1 MPLSTATV
9 LVLHSNAETAHALVN
24 AVQKANA
31 DVIVS
36 ANALEALQRVR
47 QFAWHAAVVDGGA
60 GTDALADELRHRA
73 VPFCVLGE
81 RGLQADF
88 VAADVEAVVP
98 WLCEV
103 LGR

>member
-9 LVLHSNAETAHALVN
+9 LVLHADAKTAHALV
-24 AVQKANA
+24 AAIQKANA

-36 ANALEALQRVR
+36 ANAVEALQRVR
-47 QFAWHAAVVDGGA
+47 QFALHAAVVDGGVGA
-60 GTDALADELRHRA
+60 DAIAEELRHRA
-73 VPFCVLGE
+73 VPFCMFGDGTCE
-81 RGLQADF
+81 ADF